1 MERDIKIA
9 NDISMATSILL
20 PDDLTNEQVCKIIIE
35 LAKTVLEEN
44 GEKNI
49 KFKKADATYDVIN
62 D

>member
-9 NDISMATSILL
+9 SDTSKSTSIIL
-20 PDDLTNEQVCKIIIE
+20 PDDLTNEQVCKIIIA

-44 GEKNI
+44 DGKNI

>member
-9 NDISMATSILL
+9 SDTSTRTSILL
-20 PDDLTNEQVCKIIIE
+20 PDDLTDEQVCKIIIA
-35 LAKTVLEEN
+35 LSKTVLEEN
-44 GEKNI
+44 GGKNI